1 MTSPRAAS
9 GSGSQPATAP
19 GTVLVTV
26 VVPTF
31 NERGSIGALVEAVF
45 EALGDTPVE
54 LLVVDDASPDGTG
67 DAVLELARDDPRV
80 RLLRR
85 ERKQGLAGAVFAG
98 ADEARGKYVCVMDAD
113 LSHDPAHLPG
123 MLAKAEEGYDVVIG
137 SRFAPGAGFEKQPFG
152 RRLAS
157 VLANGWARVLLRLP
171 QRDVLTGYALCRRE
185 LLTQMPTRHSAG
197 GFKWLM
203 EMLATHRDAR
213 TYEWPI
219 VFRARHS
226 GSSKANTGEVLAFF
240 VLSVRLALRRR
251 AG

>member
-1 MTSPRAAS
+1 MTTTGAES
-9 GSGSQPATAP
+9 GSGSRPAAAP

-31 NERGSIGALVEAVF
+31 NERDNIGALAAAVF
-45 EALGDTPVE
+45 EALGDTPAE

-67 DAVLELARDDPRV
+67 DAVLELAREDPRV
-80 RLLRR
+80 RLLPR

-98 ADEARGKYVCVMDAD
+98 ADAARGKYVCVMDAD

-157 VLANGWARVLLRLP
+157 VLANGWARTVLRLP
-171 QRDVLTGYALCRRE
+171 QRDVLTGYVLCRRE

-203 EMLATHRDAR
+203 EMLATHRGAR

-219 VFRARHS
+219 VFRARYR
-226 GSSKANTGEVLAFF
+226 GSSKANAGEAFAF
-240 VLSVRLALRRR
+240 LVLSLRLALRRLE
-251 AG
+251 G